1 MCGTNVPVGFNLYR
15 IDASF
20 FAMHRQTI
28 QFVKAPD
35 NVRLA
40 YGLSGSG
47 PMLVKCA
54 NWLNHLEYD
63 WESPVWK
70 HWFNFLSDN
79 FTLLRYDERGCGLS
93 DWNFEESSFDRWVED
108 LNVIVEANELE
119 KFPLL
124 GISRGAAVAIEY
136 ARRYPEKVSKLVLY
150 GGFLKGRA
158 KGNEHE
164 TRKQELLMSAIETGW
179 EKQNPAFRQLFA
191 ALFVPEG
198 SREQHDWFSDL
209 CRKTASTEN
218 AMRIQ
223 SIASNIDIKSR
234 ANEIDIPTLVIHAK
248 DDAVVP
254 LEAGQA
260 MATEIPGAQ
269 FVQLDSQ
276 NHLLLGDE
284 PAWQQFCDAVTHFLQ
299 EEKMP
304 AAAGDQKLFGTLTD
318 KEQTIL
324 SLLGEGLSNNAIA
337 EKVFLSEKTIRNH
350 LTHIYDKLGV
360 SSRAEAIVLRRSFT
374 G

>member
-1 MCGTNVPVGFNLYR
+1 
-15 IDASF
+15 
-20 FAMHRQTI
+20 
-28 QFVKAPD
+28 
-35 NVRLA
+35 
-40 YGLSGSG
+40 
-47 PMLVKCA
+47 MLVKCA

-93 DWNFEESSFDRWVED
+93 DWSFEDSSLGRWVED
-108 LNVIVEANELE
+108 LNVITEANELE

-136 ARRYPEKVSKLVLY
+136 AIRYPEKVTRLILY

-158 KGNEHE
+158 RGDEE
-164 TRKQELLMSAIETGW
+164 QSRKQELLMSAIETGW

-191 ALFVPEG
+191 ALFLPEG
-198 SREQHDWFSDL
+198 SREQHDWFSEL

-223 SIASNIDIKSR
+223 DIASNIDIKHH
-234 ANEIDIPTLVIHAK
+234 AAKVKVPTLVIHAK

-284 PAWQQFCDAVTHFLQ
+284 PAWGHFCDEVLHFLK
-299 EEKMP
+299 EESQPSTASSAQMLKS
-304 AAAGDQKLFGTLTD
+304 LTD

-324 SLLGEGLSNNAIA
+324 GLLGEGLSNNAIA

-360 SSRAEAIVLRRSFT
+360 SSRAEAIVLRRSMSS
-374 G
+374 